1 MCVCVSLKTSPY
13 RITACF
19 LPPFTVKLSHPEG
32 VCGLQTPDML
42 SNAFGV
48 FVKYE
53 HPQGMRRLLSP
64 IVAST
69 LQPKPCPKPNWA
81 HYVGSST
88 PQISQAL
95 AAFRAF
101 SYVLH
106 PSAQSTH
113 LNSPILTCWPLPL
126 LVAAPPTGAPVWTDP
141 PLSLVLKGEFEFQKI
156 KRGVLSLRVLMIR
169 ILGFY
174 IGSPSPDVHTWQL
187 SRSTD
192 SAGFALG
199 L

>member
-1 MCVCVSLKTSPY
+1 MGS
-13 RITACF
+13 
-19 LPPFTVKLSHPEG
+19 
-32 VCGLQTPDML
+32 
-42 SNAFGV
+42 
-48 FVKYE
+48 
-53 HPQGMRRLLSP
+53 RLLTCFR
-64 IVAST
+64 T
-69 LQPKPCPKPNWA
+69 LLESLSSMNIRKECEDFFHRSLRARFSRNPVPSLNWA

-88 PQISQAL
+88 SQISQAL

-174 IGSPSPDVHTWQL
+174 IKVP
-187 SRSTD
+187 
-192 SAGFALG
+192 
-199 L
+199 